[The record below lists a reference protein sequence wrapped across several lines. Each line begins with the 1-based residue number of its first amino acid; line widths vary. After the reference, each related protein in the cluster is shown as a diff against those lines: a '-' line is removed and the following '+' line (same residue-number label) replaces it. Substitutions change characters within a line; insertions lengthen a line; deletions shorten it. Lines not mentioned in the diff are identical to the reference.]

1 MADAAKVVPLNIADE
16 MRDSYLDYAMS
27 VIIARAIPHVRDG
40 LRPVH
45 RRILYAMYREGLLSS
60 KRYSKSAGVVGEVL
74 KKYHPHGDM
83 AVYDSLVRMA
93 QEWNLRYPLIDGQG
107 NFGSID
113 GDSAAAYRYTEA
125 RLTQLAEEILA
136 DIDKDTVDFIP
147 NFDESTQ
154 EPVLLPSRIPNL
166 LINGSDGI
174 AVGMATKIPPHN
186 LSEIING
193 LIALVKKPSLSI
205 GELTKLIPGPDFPT
219 GAFVHGMEGIKEAYS
234 KGKGILQL
242 RARTMI
248 EPVAKGDRENI
259 IVSEIPFQVNKAR
272 LIEKIAELIHEGKI
286 EGVSDL
292 RDESDKD
299 GLRIVIELKKGT
311 VAGVILNQLFK
322 HTAMQTTFGIILLAI
337 VDGQPKILNIKSAL
351 ELFLDHRKNVV
362 IRRTAFELKNAEQR
376 AHILEGLKIAL
387 DNLDAVI
394 SLIRKSKSPQ
404 EAKTGLIK
412 KYSMSEIQAQAILE
426 MRLQRLTALERE
438 KILEEYEEIQTL
450 IKKLKAILKDE
461 QKVWDIIV
469 EELQEI
475 KDKYGDVRRTEIIA
489 RSQDLSVED
498 LITEEEMVVT
508 LSHTGY
514 IKRNPI
520 SIYRAQ
526 RRGGRGKTGMTIRD
540 EDFVSSLFIAS
551 THHYLL
557 IFSTKGRVYWV
568 KVHEIPQ
575 AGRTAKG
582 KPIANLIQMSSEEKI
597 AAVLPVRQFEEGKY
611 VTLMTKN
618 GTIKKTD
625 LMAFSRPRVSGIIAL
640 TIDDDDL
647 LIGVSLTDGQRD
659 IFIGTREGQAIRF
672 NESQVRSMGRSA
684 TGVRGIGLA
693 KNDSVIGFEALHEGN
708 SILTVTENGFGKR
721 TDVEEYRQQG
731 RGGSGVITI
740 KTTDRNGF
748 VIGVNQVNDADDVMI
763 ITNRGKIIR
772 MKVNQISIIGRN
784 TQGVRLISLESGEK
798 VVGLAKLAEKEESDA

>member
-27 VIIARAIPHVRDG
+27 VIIGRAIPDGRDG
-40 LRPVH
+40 LKPVH

>member
-1 MADAAKVVPLNIADE
+1 M
-16 MRDSYLDYAMS
+16 
-27 VIIARAIPHVRDG
+27 DG
-40 LRPVH
+40 
-45 RRILYAMYREGLLSS
+45 G
-60 KRYSKSAGVVGEVL
+60 
-74 KKYHPHGDM
+74 
-83 AVYDSLVRMA
+83 
-93 QEWNLRYPLIDGQG
+93 W
-107 NFGSID
+107 
-113 GDSAAAYRYTEA
+113 AAAYRYTEA

>member
-27 VIIARAIPHVRDG
+27 VIIGRAIPDGRDG
-40 LRPVH
+40 LKPVH

-731 RGGSGVITI
+731 RGGSGVI
-740 KTTDRNGF
+740 
-748 VIGVNQVNDADDVMI
+748 
-763 ITNRGKIIR
+763 
-772 MKVNQISIIGRN
+772 
-784 TQGVRLISLESGEK
+784 
-798 VVGLAKLAEKEESDA
+798 